1 LTIEVDSEEGC
12 TFVVMED
19 KKAINVYEYLTSFF
33 LPEGMLDFFEVV
45 WADEM
50 SLSSREQKQAIVYKR
65 VLKVHL
71 DERDNRTEEQQAL
84 RPNGFTEP
92 TIVADFP
99 SRDRRMELH
108 IRRRRWL
115 TPEGKSVIL
124 NIYPLVAAGTRYS
137 VEFAEFLKKKTW
149 MQSR

>member
-1 LTIEVDSEEGC
+1 
-12 TFVVMED
+12 MED

-99 SRDRRMELH
+99 SRDRRMEPAHPPSAVADPRREERH
-108 IRRRRWL
+108 IEHLSACRCWNPVLRRVRRVL
-115 TPEGKSVIL
+115 E
-124 NIYPLVAAGTRYS
+124 
-137 VEFAEFLKKKTW
+137 KKTW

>member
-1 LTIEVDSEEGC
+1 
-12 TFVVMED
+12 MED

-71 DERDNRTEEQQAL
+71 DERDNRTEEQDAVKIATAI
-84 RPNGFTEP
+84 RT
-92 TIVADFP
+92 
-99 SRDRRMELH
+99 SRER
-108 IRRRRWL
+108 
-115 TPEGKSVIL
+115 
-124 NIYPLVAAGTRYS
+124 N
-137 VEFAEFLKKKTW
+137 
-149 MQSR
+149 